1 MERVP
6 RYSPY
11 ELRKARLEA
20 GLTLDDMKEALG
32 LKSKGRISEWENGL
46 RYPSLKNL
54 YKLAALYKI
63 PEAQLFWDLRQEA
76 VQEIDAWFK
85 KVEKRKQRNALEKNN
100 PP

>member
-1 MERVP
+1 MEQIP

-20 GLTLDDMKEALG
+20 GLTLDEVKEALG

-46 RYPSLKNL
+46 RYPSIQNL
-54 YKLAALYKI
+54 YKLSALYKTL
-63 PEAQLFWDLRQEA
+63 EAQLFYDLRQEA

-85 KVEKRKQRNALEKNN
+85 KVEKRNSRKKK